1 VNTALEHY
9 FTRKPKSKFRL
20 GLLKTRLRGLE
31 FEFFTAS
38 STFSHRRIDLGTR
51 LLIDSM
57 ILPEEGMVLD
67 LGCGYGPIGI
77 AAAKLKPKV
86 LVYMTDVNKRALD
99 LAEENAKRNGVR
111 NVRITEGML
120 YEHFSG
126 LLFDVILC
134 NPPITAGVRRVVAPL
149 IQGAAEHLK
158 TGGSL
163 QLVVRTTKGGEN
175 ILKIIEETFTRCEV
189 LAREGG
195 YRVFKA
201 EPWAFLSLLHG

>member
-1 VNTALEHY
+1 MNTALEHY

-31 FEFFTAS
+31 LEFLTAP
-38 STFSHRRIDLGTR
+38 STFSHRRIDPGTR

-57 ILPEEGMVLD
+57 ILPEEGTVLD

-77 AAAKLKPKV
+77 VAAKLKPRV

-99 LAEENAKRNGVR
+99 LAEENAKRNDVR
-111 NVRITEGML
+111 NVRIMEGTL
-120 YEHFSG
+120 YEPFSG
-126 LLFDVILC
+126 LFFDVVLC

-163 QLVVRTTKGGEN
+163 QLVIKMNKGGTN
-175 ILKIIEETFTRCEV
+175 ILNIIKESFSHWEV
-189 LAREGG
+189 IARKGG

-201 EPWAFLSLLHG
+201 EP